1 MNYREKEE
9 TCVEV
14 NYQSEKEVTSLSPNR
29 KKPFWTEKRKES
41 AAGILFVLPEF
52 LGICLMGV
60 FPLGFTLFLAFTEWN
75 FIGGMD
81 SIKFI
86 GFDNFIRLVNDD
98 NFLLALKNNLLYT
111 VFTVPV
117 GMLLALILAVVIHS
131 KAYGKDF
138 FKVAFFIPYI
148 STQVAVAA
156 IFAALFHPSLGPINQ
171 FLMNIGISEPPK
183 WLGSTDSVMAAII
196 IVGIW
201 HTVGYIV
208 IIYISG
214 LSTISEEV
222 YEAAEIDGANF
233 FQKFTKITVP
243 LLAPTTFF
251 LAITL
256 MISSFKVFD
265 LVAFLTDG
273 GPNHASN
280 VLVYYIY
287 EEGFKNFRMGYASAI
302 SWVLFTI
309 VAVLT
314 IIMWK
319 IQNRKAE

>member
-29 KKPFWTEKRKES
+29 KKPFWSEKRKES

-75 FIGGMD
+75 FIGGID

-171 FLMNIGISEPPK
+171 FLMNIGISDPPK

-233 FQKFTKITVP
+233 FQKFTKNNR
-243 LLAPTTFF
+243 TTISTNHILFSDYVNDFF
-251 LAITL
+251 
-256 MISSFKVFD
+256 V
-265 LVAFLTDG
+265 
-273 GPNHASN
+273 
-280 VLVYYIY
+280 
-287 EEGFKNFRMGYASAI
+287 
-302 SWVLFTI
+302 
-309 VAVLT
+309 
-314 IIMWK
+314 
-319 IQNRKAE
+319 

>member
-1 MNYREKEE
+1 VAVNVEANYKD
-9 TCVEV
+9 
-14 NYQSEKEVTSLSPNR
+14 NKEVISAAPNR
-29 KKPFWTEKRKES
+29 KKIFWNERRKES
-41 AAGILFVLPEF
+41 AAGIFFVLPEF

-75 FIGGMD
+75 FIGGMEA
-81 SIKFI
+81 IKFI
-86 GFDNFIRLVNDD
+86 GLENFKALASDAS
-98 NFLLALKNNLLYT
+98 FLLALKNNLLYT
-111 VFTVPV
+111 LFTVPI
-117 GMLLALILAVVIHS
+117 GMILALILAAVIHS
-131 KAYGKDF
+131 SVFFKDF

-156 IFAALFHPSLGPINQ
+156 IWAALFHPSLGPINQ
-171 FLMNIGISEPPK
+171 FLLNIGIDNPPK

-196 IVGIW
+196 IIGIW

-208 IIYISG
+208 IIYIAG

-222 YEAAEIDGANF
+222 YEAAEIDGASF
-233 FQKFTKITVP
+233 IQKFFKITVP
-243 LLAPTTFF
+243 LLSPTTFF

-287 EEGFKNFRMGYASAI
+287 EEGFRNFRMGYASAI
-302 SWVLFTI
+302 SWVLFII

-319 IQNRKAE
+319 IQNRKADA

>member
-1 MNYREKEE
+1 ML
-9 TCVEV
+9 V
-14 NYQSEKEVTSLSPNR
+14 NYKETKVTSLAPP
-29 KKPFWTEKRKES
+29 KKVFWNEKRKES
-41 AAGILFVLPEF
+41 LAGLLFVLPEF

-60 FPLGFTLFLAFTEWN
+60 FPLFFTLFLAFTEWN
-75 FIGGMD
+75 FIGG
-81 SIKFI
+81 IEAI
-86 GFDNFIRLVNDD
+86 NFVGLE
-98 NFLLALKNNLLYT
+98 NFKKLMSDESFHLALKNNLLYT
-111 VFTVPV
+111 LFTVPV
-117 GMLLALILAVVIHS
+117 GMVLALILAVVIHS
-131 KAYGKDF
+131 KVYAKDF

-156 IFAALFHPSLGPINQ
+156 IWAALFHPSLGPINQ
-171 FLMNIGISEPPK
+171 FLLNIGITDPPK

-196 IVGIW
+196 IIGIW

-214 LSTISEEV
+214 LSTISEDV

-233 FQKFTKITVP
+233 FQKFIRITVP
-243 LLAPTTFF
+243 LLSPTTFF

-265 LVAFLTDG
+265 LIAFLTQG
-273 GPNHASN
+273 GPNHSSN

-287 EEGFKNFRMGYASAI
+287 EEGFQNFRMGYASAI
-302 SWVLFTI
+302 SWVLFVI

-314 IIMWK
+314 IVMWK
-319 IQNRKAE
+319 IQNRKAD